1 MTKTKCLCTTNM
13 TPRHPLILTL
23 KLDKASQSL
32 LTDLRTK
39 YFPKNRNYLAAHVT
53 LFHAIPSH
61 HYPELDAHLQSR
73 ADQTGEFEVFIGE
86 PKKMS
91 NKGVMVTV
99 RDRPHGKIEKIH
111 DDIQQFLQSRVK
123 EEKDKLTDQ
132 DSRRMGKAHVT
143 VMNKAEEDEVDECF
157 KQVEKKFE
165 GMKQPG
171 DRFGQQKGTM
181 LGLEM

>member
-1 MTKTKCLCTTNM
+1 M

-53 LFHAIPSH
+53 LFHAIPAH
-61 HYPELDAHLQSR
+61 RFAELDVHLASR
-73 ADQTGEFEVFIGE
+73 AEQTNGFEVFIGE
-86 PKKMS
+86 PKKMG
-91 NKGVMVTV
+91 NKGVLVTV

-111 DDIQQFLQSRVK
+111 DDIQNFLQTRVK

-143 VMNKAEEDEVDECF
+143 VMNKAEEDEVEECL
-157 KQVEKKFE
+157 KAVEKEFE
-165 GMKQPG
+165 GMKQAG
-171 DRFGQQKGTM
+171 ERFGQQKGTT

>member
-1 MTKTKCLCTTNM
+1 M

-23 KLDKASQSL
+23 KLDKATQTF

-39 YFPKNRNYLAAHVT
+39 HFPKNRNYLAAHVT
-53 LFHAIPSH
+53 LFHAIPAH
-61 HYPELDAHLQSR
+61 RYADLDAHLHALAQKTNSW
-73 ADQTGEFEVFIGE
+73 DVFVGE

-99 RDRPHGKIEKIH
+99 RDRPHGTIESIH
-111 DDIQQFLQSRVK
+111 DDIQHFLKTSAK
-123 EEKDKLTDQ
+123 KDEDRLTDQ

-143 VMNKAEEDEVDECF
+143 IMNKAEEDEVERCL
-157 KQVEKKFE
+157 QEVEKDFA
-165 GMKQPG
+165 GLKQPG
-171 DRFGQQKGTM
+171 DRFGQQTGVT